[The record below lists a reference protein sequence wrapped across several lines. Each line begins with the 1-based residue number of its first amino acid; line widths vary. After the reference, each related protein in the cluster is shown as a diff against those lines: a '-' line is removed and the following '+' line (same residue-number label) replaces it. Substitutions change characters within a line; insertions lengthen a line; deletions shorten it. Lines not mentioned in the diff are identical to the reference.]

1 MNMDIPPQTLN
12 DVYKTIAQ
20 RHETEPAKLTREKI
34 ISSEGT
40 SPGNVHFMLAA
51 VVSQFLARRS

>member
-20 RHETEPAKLTREKI
+20 RHETEPAKLPREKI
-34 ISSEGT
+34 EEDEFMAALAYNRG
-40 SPGNVHFMLAA
+40 SPSLN
-51 VVSQFLARRS
+51 RRT